1 MHEDAAERMMTV
13 APFLVLAAGHILR
26 KADEFGASTLVAKLR
41 RILQQEHRAG
51 GRVEA
56 CTRRVEMPAQNV
68 AFAYPPVGEEPIGR
82 LGIGPI
88 LASKRNAL
96 SDPASHPGQKLSK
109 PLPKAHVF
117 EGALVNF
124 LIDPMGRV
132 GRSDGC
138 CRSRW

>member
-1 MHEDAAERMMTV
+1 MHRDAAERMMTV

-26 KADEFGASTLVAKLR
+26 EADEFGASALVAKLR

-56 CTRRVEMPAQNV
+56 CTRRVEMPGQNV

-88 LASKRNAL
+88 PARKRKCSL
-96 SDPASHPGQKLSK
+96 
-109 PLPKAHVF
+109 
-117 EGALVNF
+117 
-124 LIDPMGRV
+124 
-132 GRSDGC
+132 
-138 CRSRW
+138 RSRLPSGSKALETASQGARL